1 MVFTY
6 LVGVQT
12 SLERHFH
19 FSSKQTGLLPS
30 LGELGPLLSAVLL
43 SYLASHGN
51 RPRWMG
57 IGMFMVTIGMLVGF
71 ASYLVFPYP
80 EIRDNTVAS
89 RRLCRQPALAL
100 LPPGQPGQLYGT
112 AANAT
117 AGGAECTIDVSSSNA
132 AYFLW
137 ALVYVLVASG
147 SQTIYIVSA
156 PYMDDGVSQRNSPL
170 FFALAGIARILGPI
184 MGYMLASACISVYVD
199 PNIDPGITKRDQ
211 RWIGAWWIGLLVI
224 AGLLTLYGWL
234 ISLFPRHL
242 SRDHLPAAER
252 RRLVASDASQR
263 PSRQE
268 FVNRALR
275 LLKNPVLMA
284 CIMSNF
290 FFLMSIIGFY
300 AYQPK
305 YLEHHFR
312 VNKATATTY
321 SAVSKVTLVFGI
333 LGSGLLMRRFRPSGR
348 LVSGLIVAFRVV
360 GAFVFLTNFFFYCNF
375 GDDLPGIRGPNGSL
389 DISSECSTSCGCTTE
404 EYIPVCHR
412 SGEASRSYFSP
423 CHAGCTTAING
434 TNSTNNHTAYT
445 DCRCLDDVGATLAS
459 GLCQGGCEHAFH
471 WFLIMVAIS
480 GMIKSAVS
488 IPHVI
493 IVLRCVL
500 PEDKAMAMGLSGA
513 LVAISFGA
521 GPLIMGSLV
530 DHACLV
536 WEQSCGHTG
545 ACWVYDP
552 DMLRYS
558 IVGFVFTTQLLS
570 ALSDVFV
577 FLNAKSLNLYP
588 DEEEE
593 EADGKGKGTELEQK
607 KPAVE

>member
-1 MVFTY
+1 M
-6 LVGVQT
+6 
-12 SLERHFH
+12 LEC
-19 FSSKQTGLLPS
+19 L
-30 LGELGPLLSAVLL
+30 
-43 SYLASHGN
+43 LAS
-51 RPRWMG
+51 
-57 IGMFMVTIGMLVGF
+57 L
-71 ASYLVFPYP
+71 S
-80 EIRDNTVAS
+80 
-89 RRLCRQPALAL
+89 
-100 LPPGQPGQLYGT
+100 T
-112 AANAT
+112 A
-117 AGGAECTIDVSSSNA
+117 
-132 AYFLW
+132 
-137 ALVYVLVASG
+137 
-147 SQTIYIVSA
+147 
-156 PYMDDGVSQRNSPL
+156 P
-170 FFALAGIARILGPI
+170 
-184 MGYMLASACISVYVD
+184 
-199 PNIDPGITKRDQ
+199 
-211 RWIGAWWIGLLVI
+211 
-224 AGLLTLYGWL
+224 
-234 ISLFPRHL
+234 
-242 SRDHLPAAER
+242 
-252 RRLVASDASQR
+252 
-263 PSRQE
+263 
-268 FVNRALR
+268 LR

-375 GDDLPGIRGPNGSL
+375 GDDLPVIRGPNG
-389 DISSECSTSCGCTTE
+389 
-404 EYIPVCHR
+404 
-412 SGEASRSYFSP
+412 
-423 CHAGCTTAING
+423 
-434 TNSTNNHTAYT
+434 
-445 DCRCLDDVGATLAS
+445 CLDDVGATLAS

-552 DMLRYS
+552 DMLS
-558 IVGFVFTTQLLS
+558 
-570 ALSDVFV
+570 
-577 FLNAKSLNLYP
+577 
-588 DEEEE
+588 
-593 EADGKGKGTELEQK
+593 
-607 KPAVE
+607 